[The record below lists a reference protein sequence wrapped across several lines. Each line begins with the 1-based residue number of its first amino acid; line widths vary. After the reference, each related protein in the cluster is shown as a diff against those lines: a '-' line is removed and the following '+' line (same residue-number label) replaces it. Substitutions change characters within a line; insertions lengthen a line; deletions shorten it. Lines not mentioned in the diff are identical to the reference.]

1 MESKAWKW
9 EKLKSSYWETPCDM
23 VVGYFTTLKNKGE
36 QKALDVGCGIG
47 RHAIF
52 LAKNGWDVTAIDLS
66 ISAINYLNNISKKN
80 NLRIHTYLSDMKS
93 MPFNNES
100 FDSVLAYHSIYHSDF
115 SGVINNINEICRV
128 LKKGGSAYVTLNSK
142 KSSEWEKRTADSI
155 VDDYTIVKLKGDEK
169 NIPHTYVESKDFA
182 KMFSKFSI
190 IKSRLVK
197 EKYKMQ
203 NSAHYHLQIIK
214 N

>member
-115 SGVINNINEICRV
+115 SGVINNINEIC
-128 LKKGGSAYVTLNSK
+128 
-142 KSSEWEKRTADSI
+142 
-155 VDDYTIVKLKGDEK
+155 
-169 NIPHTYVESKDFA
+169 
-182 KMFSKFSI
+182 
-190 IKSRLVK
+190 
-197 EKYKMQ
+197 
-203 NSAHYHLQIIK
+203 
-214 N
+214 